1 MPETSNEI
9 LTVIIAVIVIL
20 VFIAL
25 FVLVMLIYF
34 NNKKLQNI
42 REREKMKQDHEQAL
56 LQTQLEVH
64 EQTMRQISQE
74 IHDNVGQVLS
84 LVNLNLQTMSS
95 YEADKIINTSNLVN
109 NAITD
114 LRNLSRSLNPENI
127 AKQGIIRVLQNELNQ
142 LEATGKF
149 KTSLEIEDEINLSP
163 SKTVILYRMIQE
175 MISNIIRHSEA
186 SEIKASINKTSIA
199 IMDNGKG
206 FNDAI
211 EARGI
216 GLQNLKQRAIA
227 IGGTLNVNSDYGR
240 GTIITFNLNSDKE

>member
-1 MPETSNEI
+1 MNNTSNEI

-42 REREKMKQDHEQAL
+42 REKEKMKQDYEQAL
-56 LQTQLEVH
+56 LQTQLEVQ

-84 LVNLNLQTMSS
+84 LVNLNLNTMST
-95 YEADKIINTSNLVN
+95 YEADKISNTAELVN
-109 NAITD
+109 KAITD

-127 AKQGIIRVLQNELNQ
+127 ARQGIIQVLRNELKQ

-149 KTSLEIEDEINLSP
+149 KTSLNVEDEIALAP
-163 SKTVILYRMIQE
+163 GRAVILYRMIQE
-175 MISNIIRHSEA
+175 MISNIIRHSGATEV
-186 SEIKASINKTSIA
+186 KACINKSSLSIA
-199 IMDNGKG
+199 DNGNG
-206 FNDAI
+206 FSDA
-211 EARGI
+211 ADQKGI
-216 GLQNLKQRAIA
+216 GLGNLKQRAVA
-227 IGGTLNVNSDYGR
+227 IGGTLDVNTVAGK
-240 GTIITFNLNSDKE
+240 GTIITFNLNTV

>member
-42 REREKMKQDHEQAL
+42 REREKMKQDYEQAL
-56 LQTQLEVH
+56 LQAQLEVH

-95 YEADKIINTSNLVN
+95 CEAEKVSNTSKLVN
-109 NAITD
+109 SAITD

-127 AKQGIIRVLQNELNQ
+127 ARQGIIQVLQNELNQ
-142 LEATGKF
+142 LESTGRF
-149 KTSLEIEDEINLSP
+149 KTSLEVEDEIELSP
-163 SKTVILYRMIQE
+163 TKTVILYRMIQE
-175 MISNIIRHSEA
+175 MIANIIRHSEA
-186 SEIKASINKTSIA
+186 SEIRASINKTSVA

-206 FNDAI
+206 FNDAAEGI
-211 EARGI
+211 GI
-216 GLQNLKQRAIA
+216 GLQNLKHRALT
-227 IGGTLNVNSDYGR
+227 IGGSIDVNSMHGR
-240 GTIITFNLNSDKE
+240 GTIITFNLNSDNR